1 MRIPP
6 TGLQSHLDIILICA
20 NNLECYSV
28 YTHEHPNF
36 VVFVPTFGVV
46 AGALPHE
53 GFIFISKMAS
63 GMLQRDGPDAI
74 QEGLLETQ
82 HMIRAVRA
90 YQEDLYARQHRLW
103 ARFLL
108 RRWWSWVYR
117 TSEWWRRCN
126 QRELEREWIYD

>member
-1 MRIPP
+1 MKWVTKDGVNPKAGVIARDKRVA
-6 TGLQSHLDIILICA
+6 LLREQSKA
-20 NNLECYSV
+20 RR
-28 YTHEHPNF
+28 P
-36 VVFVPTFGVV
+36 
-46 AGALPHE
+46 AA
-53 GFIFISKMAS
+53 
-63 GMLQRDGPDAI
+63 
-74 QEGLLETQ
+74 EGLDTAYDETQ

-108 RRWWSWVYR
+108 RRWWSWVNR